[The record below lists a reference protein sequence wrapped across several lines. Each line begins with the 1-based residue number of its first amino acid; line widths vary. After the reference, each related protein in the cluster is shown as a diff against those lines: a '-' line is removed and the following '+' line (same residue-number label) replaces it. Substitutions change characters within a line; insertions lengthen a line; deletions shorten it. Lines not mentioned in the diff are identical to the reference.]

1 MVTIKCSERENW
13 ENIPN
18 YDDSDKKDRRVLR
31 ESLKNGKKENE
42 ENNSVSP
49 FLRLISNF
57 SGISC
62 YSGRMWEKNGLEFE
76 LHMLLDKLP

>member
-1 MVTIKCSERENW
+1 M
-13 ENIPN
+13 
-18 YDDSDKKDRRVLR
+18 R